1 MSSSFV
7 EKKCNS
13 IMLYE
18 LVSIVRVVN
27 PLSANTEAKELATTI
42 GKLIIQNRGVVRRV
56 LPVGNKLLP
65 KIIKKDQEQHFQGYH
80 FLMLFDSSAA
90 VQSEILR
97 TLKKDP
103 RVIRSSI
110 VKVDTS
116 KQLDVASSIERA
128 AGYSSILEKVKK
140 DAF

>member
-1 MSSSFV
+1 
-7 EKKCNS
+7 
-13 IMLYE
+13 MLYE
-18 LVSIVRVVN
+18 LVSVVRVVN

-65 KIIKKDQEQHFQGYH
+65 RILKKDQEQHFQGYH
-80 FLMLFDSSAA
+80 FLMLFDASAA

-103 RVIRSSI
+103 RVIRSSV
-110 VKVDTS
+110 VKIDTS

>member
-1 MSSSFV
+1 M
-7 EKKCNS
+7 C
-13 IMLYE
+13 IRDR
-18 LVSIVRVVN
+18 VSVVRVTN
-27 PLSANTEAKELATTI
+27 PLAANVEAKELATTI
-42 GKLIIQNRGVVRRV
+42 GKLIIQNRGVVRRI

-97 TLKKDP
+97 TLKRDP
-103 RVIRSSI
+103 RVIRSAI
-110 VKVDTS
+110 VKMDTT

-128 AGYSSILEKVKK
+128 AGYNSILEKMKRE
-140 DAF
+140 AF